1 MRTASNARTVAAV
14 TRSRT
19 RAFAPIAAIGATT
32 AAANTITKTT
42 ITKG

>member
-1 MRTASNARTVAAV
+1 MRTASNARTLAAV

-32 AAANTITKTT
+32 AAANVITTPTIT
-42 ITKG
+42 